1 MYHYRPLPGITIVS
15 NMRWRWST
23 LVIGTAVVAILIW
36 LAMQS
41 QSGINAVGSALHT
54 VNAKS
59 QRSHWPHQHHSNRST
74 MPQRTL
80 SAPAAQRPPLLR
92 PVAKRRRLRTKE
104 KMHVLNRTGGRCAH
118 CQMDLSSDPELIDY
132 DHAQP
137 LWTTALPWVDPDQA
151 QSLAAY
157 QPLCPNCHRKKTLA
171 EFKSPLYKEYLRRR
185 RKYRL
190 PHHRTLQRAFGTT
203 QNDDWSQLKWS
214 IQAPSRC
221 CLRNWE

>member
-23 LVIGTAVVAILIW
+23 LVIGTAVVAFVIW

-54 VNAKS
+54 INARR
-59 QRSHWPHQHHSNRST
+59 QHSHWPHQCHSHRST
-74 MPQRTL
+74 MPRRTV
-80 SAPAAQRPPLLR
+80 SAQAAQRQALLR
-92 PVAKRRRLRTKE
+92 PVAKRRRLTTKE
-104 KMHVLNRTGGRCAH
+104 KMHVLNRAGGRCAH

-132 DHAQP
+132 DHTQP
-137 LWTTALPWVDPDQA
+137 LCTTALPWVDPDRA

-171 EFKSPLYKEYLRRR
+171 EFKSPLYKEYLWRR
-185 RKYRL
+185 RKYGHPRY
-190 PHHRTLQRAFGTT
+190 RQSLQRAFGTT
-203 QNDDWSQLKWS
+203 QNDDWLPLKWS
-214 IQAPSRC
+214 NQVP
-221 CLRNWE
+221 